1 MAGSWRWDA
10 ATKRSWWCSLAVAA
24 VLGVPA
30 CSSGPEVEVVERALV
45 AEAGPPIAGVTV
57 FEAPWHRGA
66 GVWYEHRYDPLAVF
80 EWLDALPERLDCESH
95 ESDELIPPADGWS
108 ALYWFSCCLRRG
120 ATSEG
125 HC

>member
-1 MAGSWRWDA
+1 MATMVNTVTGPIPVTA
-10 ATKRSWWCSLAVAA
+10 
-24 VLGVPA
+24 LGRTLMHEHLFIA
-30 CSSGPEVEVVERALV
+30 FHG
-45 AEAGPPIAGVTV
+45 AE
-57 FEAPWHRGA
+57 
-66 GVWYEHRYDPLAVF
+66 YDPLAVF

-108 ALYWFSCCLRRG
+108 ALYWFSCRLRRG